1 MDETFRLERVAKLKT
16 LIIAT
21 EDAILAL
28 TSGGHD
34 SYELMTGQGRQRVTR
49 LDIDKL
55 KNSYKAYMEMLAEL
69 EATLEAGSTVQA
81 TMRW

>member
-1 MDETFRLERVAKLKT
+1 MDETFRLERVTKLKT

-49 LDIDKL
+49 LDIEKL
-55 KNSYKAYMEMLAEL
+55 KISYNEYMNMLEKY
-69 EATLEAGSTVQA
+69 ETPDRTDSTVQA
-81 TMRW
+81 KMGW